1 MKDKEEEKPLFN
13 ETERPALTRLF
24 HAALIYLGVLIAASL
39 STSIYFVAN
48 PPHLRAFLALATGL
62 LGSAIA
68 ALISCVQ
75 RHADGFEDSCGA
87 QIPPREKT
95 TDRFNRGM
103 YYWFLVRPWL
113 GAVIGTVA
121 YWGLIG
127 KVFGDKGDLDADL
140 PRLAFYSFVAG
151 FLAKSLLEIFS
162 GLLKNIF
169 KK

>member
-1 MKDKEEEKPLFN
+1 MPMASR
-13 ETERPALTRLF
+13 TVAERRFHPAKRPR
-24 HAALIYLGVLIAASL
+24 IA
-39 STSIYFVAN
+39 ST
-48 PPHLRAFLALATGL
+48 
-62 LGSAIA
+62 
-68 ALISCVQ
+68 
-75 RHADGFEDSCGA
+75 
-87 QIPPREKT
+87 
-95 TDRFNRGM
+95 RGM